1 MDRDN
6 DWELGRKVSYFNGSL
21 RKLRMA
27 RGLRQEDVAKGIG
40 VTKNMISHIETMRT
54 LPSKET
60 AEKIA
65 KFFGVKPTDIFPEF
79 LGLLSEKL
87 TKTEIRY
94 AQLDTLALEEF
105 TQKQLLLQE
114 ENSDPEEV
122 YRKKEIHDRIT
133 DALYKLT
140 DRERKI
146 ISLRYGLL
154 GEKPHTQGEV
164 AAIFDLTSSRIS
176 ALELKALGKIRK
188 SDEIKEIKQIKNLDL
203 QEEN

>member
-1 MDRDN
+1 MDKDT

-40 VTKNMISHIETMRT
+40 VTKNMISHIETMRV

-79 LGLLSEKL
+79 LSLLSEKL
-87 TKTEIRY
+87 TKTEIKY
-94 AQLDTLALEEF
+94 ARLDTLALEEF

-133 DALYKLT
+133 DVLYKLT
-140 DRERKI
+140 DRERRI
-146 ISLRYGLL
+146 VSLRYGLL

-164 AAIFDLTSSRIS
+164 ADIFDLTSSRIS
-176 ALELKALGKIRK
+176 ALERKALGKLRT
-188 SDEIKEIKQIKNLDL
+188 SQELKEIKQIKNLDL
-203 QEEN
+203 QEES